1 LGQVRKRDWLEIIG
15 SEVIGSEEEGL
26 VRGHRVRRGRIG

>member
-1 LGQVRKRDWLEIIG
+1 LVRGHKRKDWLE
-15 SEVIGSEEEGL
+15 VIAEEEGL